1 MTLEDGWLN
10 KVKDL
15 YFLAFKSLI
24 NYAPKVKGYYCC
36 TSQIIYYIII

>member
-10 KVKDL
+10 KGKDL

-24 NYAPKVKGYYCC
+24 NYAPKVKGYYVVLPKLFI
-36 TSQIIYYIII
+36 T

>member
-24 NYAPKVKGYYCC
+24 NYAPKVKGYYVVFPKLF
-36 TSQIIYYIII
+36 TI